1 MGEKLK
7 VGIARVGET
16 PELIEVDKDEWFKE
30 VQGLVGGNVEFFYPP
45 YEDIILAVNEEGLF
59 TCQPNRV
66 VFANQKMEDE
76 RYLECFEYKKPVKVG
91 DAYTILFGN
100 IVAIA
105 VNHDEEKSVKDITD
119 DEFGQFFADFYNP
132 FLAYVLIAV
141 YKEEGRW
148 LNRDEIRQYMIA
160 GLDSERGE

>member
-91 DAYTILFGN
+91 ELIPSFSVTSWQSQSTMMRKRASRISRMTSSVSSSPTSTIRSLLMFSLPYTRKRVVGS
-100 IVAIA
+100 IVT
-105 VNHDEEKSVKDITD
+105 KSVST
-119 DEFGQFFADFYNP
+119 
-132 FLAYVLIAV
+132 
-141 YKEEGRW
+141 
-148 LNRDEIRQYMIA
+148 
-160 GLDSERGE
+160 